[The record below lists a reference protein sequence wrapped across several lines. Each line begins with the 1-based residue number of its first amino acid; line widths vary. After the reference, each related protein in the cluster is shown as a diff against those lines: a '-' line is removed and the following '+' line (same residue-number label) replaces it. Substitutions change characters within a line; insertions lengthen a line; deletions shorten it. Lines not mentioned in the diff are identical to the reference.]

1 MDIKTPPISD
11 APGRTSGAAEY
22 PAFATL
28 AVWQRLSGVSRSRTY
43 ELLAAGHLRAIKLRS
58 RTLIDVEAGLAW
70 MRTLPAAEIAPSQR
84 SD

>member
-1 MDIKTPPISD
+1 MDCKTPPIGD
-11 APGRTSGAAEY
+11 AAGRTASSPGY

-28 AVWQRLSGVSRSRTY
+28 ADWQRLTGISRSRTY
-43 ELLAAGHLRAIKLRS
+43 ELLAAGHLRAVKLRS

-70 MRTLPAAEIAPSQR
+70 MRTLPAAEIAPTHR